1 MSSGSGAADAAR
13 PSSASHAVAERI
25 RSFVAG
31 EQLKPGD
38 RLGREEDLAREFGVS
53 RPTLREALR
62 LLSSEHLI
70 RASKGP
76 GGGIFV
82 AATPEQGIG
91 LSVSATVATML
102 DAQSIGLDELL
113 ETRMLLEIP
122 LAGLAATRATEQEVL
137 ILREL
142 VEEVNAAANDHARTI
157 EADAR
162 LHHLIADIADNRL
175 AGAFSAWIVDV
186 LQPRLAAVIEPAV
199 VVSVIAEQHRDLLE
213 AIARGDATS
222 AERAMRE
229 HLVYLRDVVNA
240 IEQSA
245 AANLTPRVAPRS

>member
-1 MSSGSGAADAAR
+1 MTAGSGAADAAR
-13 PSSASHAVAERI
+13 SSSTSHVVAERI

-62 LLSSEHLI
+62 LLSSEHLV

-102 DAQSIGLDELL
+102 DAHSIGLDELL

-122 LAGLAATRATEQEVL
+122 LAGLAAGRATERDVL
-137 ILREL
+137 ILKEL
-142 VEEVNAAANDHARTI
+142 IQEVNAAANDHARTI

-186 LQPRLAAVIEPAV
+186 LQPRLAAMIEPAV
-199 VVSVIAEQHRDLLE
+199 VVSVIAEQNRDLLE
-213 AIARGDATS
+213 AIVRGDPTA

-240 IEQSA
+240 VERSA
-245 AANLTPRVAPRS
+245 PATPST